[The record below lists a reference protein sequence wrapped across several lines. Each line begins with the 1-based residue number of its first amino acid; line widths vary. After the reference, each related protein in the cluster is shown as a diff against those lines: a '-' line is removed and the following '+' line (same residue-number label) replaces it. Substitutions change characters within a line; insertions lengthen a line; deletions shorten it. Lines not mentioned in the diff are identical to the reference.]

1 MLTRDGKDV
10 DITYLESSKVLI
22 SCNVST
28 KRFRFL
34 VTKGLN
40 ADFKLTRDGKNIDI
54 S

>member
-1 MLTRDGKDV
+1 MLTRDDKDV

-28 KRFRFL
+28 KKCRFL

-40 ADFKLTRDGKNIDI
+40 VDFKLTRGGKNIDI

>member
-1 MLTRDGKDV
+1 MWAHDGKDV

-22 SCNVST
+22 SCNAST
-28 KRFRFL
+28 KKFRFI

-40 ADFKLTRDGKNIDI
+40 ADFKITRDGKKIDI